1 MSLGNKYSFISS
13 FSNGFPGGSYGKESA
28 YNARDLG
35 SIHGSGR
42 SLGEGNGTHSSIL
55 AWRDRERERENVFPF
70 LNLCFLFVWFLFFAM
85 LHGKW
90 DLSPSTRDLTRAP
103 CIGRYLILCRNGN
116 NRNLGV
122 ILNSKGKSFNIFT
135 TN

>member
-1 MSLGNKYSFISS
+1 MASLVAQMVKNLPTMQETWVQSMGQEDPLEKGMVLTLVFL
-13 FSNGFPGGSYGKESA
+13 PGET
-28 YNARDLG
+28 
-35 SIHGSGR
+35 
-42 SLGEGNGTHSSIL
+42 E
-55 AWRDRERERENVFPF
+55 RERERENVFPF

-90 DLSPSTRDLTRAP
+90 DLIPSTRDLTRAP